1 MFVATRGLIK
11 GFQRSQMAVEAISF
25 NACRFF
31 GDKGPKDA
39 KKPKTAE
46 KKGGVKPSDAPKDA
60 KAAPAGAAKAAP
72 AKAAPKK

>member
-1 MFVATRGLIK
+1 MLLATRGIK
-11 GFQRSQMAVEAISF
+11 VVQRSQMAIEAVSF

-31 GDKGPKDA
+31 GDKGPKDT

-60 KAAPAGAAKAAP
+60 KAAPVSKAAAP
-72 AKAAPKK
+72 AAKAAPKK